1 MIYSHH
7 QFNNLNIV
15 FTDRLDGYSQDN
27 AGADYASLDLG
38 FHVGDDYDT
47 VQKNYSKILKELN
60 LFDRPVA
67 IAKQVHGT
75 YLAQAPEIAA
85 DITAFNWDSAA
96 EADMIS
102 LNGSNN
108 AVAVMLFADC
118 LPLILYEFDRSGTV
132 RRVITIHVGW
142 KGLVS
147 DIVSVGLA
155 QFADPANIVAVLGP
169 SIDNCCY
176 EVNANIANSVKKLF
190 PDGSNLENIIIQD
203 NGRYFLS
210 IKSAVIK
217 QLQDRGIGKIIN
229 DSPCTACNDRFYSH
243 RKSSQANKV
252 SGRQASIV
260 YFEV

>member
-7 QFNNLNIV
+7 KFNNLNIV

-27 AGADYASLDLG
+27 AGADYSSLDLG

-47 VQKNYSKILKELN
+47 VQKNYSKILKELA
-60 LFDRPVA
+60 LSGRPVA

-75 YLAQAPEIAA
+75 HLVQAPEIAGN
-85 DITAFNWDSAA
+85 ITKFSWDSAA
-96 EADMIS
+96 EADIIS
-102 LNGSNN
+102 LGDGDD
-108 AVAVMLFADC
+108 AVSVMLFADC
-118 LPLILYEFDRSGTV
+118 LPLVLYEFDGSGTAPCAL
-132 RRVITIHVGW
+132 TIHVGW

-147 DIVSVGLA
+147 DIVSEGSA
-155 QFADPANIVAVLGP
+155 QFADPANITAVLGP
-169 SIDNCCY
+169 SIDSCCY
-176 EVNANIANSVKKLF
+176 EVNENIVNGVKKLF
-190 PDGSNLENIIIQD
+190 SDSSSLDNSIIND

-217 QLQDRGIGKIIN
+217 QLQDKGIGKIIN

-260 YFEV
+260 YFDV

>member
-7 QFNNLNIV
+7 KFNNLNIV

-27 AGADYASLDLG
+27 ADADYASLNLG

-47 VQKNYSKILKELN
+47 VQKNYSVVLDKLAISA
-60 LFDRPVA
+60 RPVS
-67 IAKQVHGT
+67 IAKQVHGIG
-75 YLAQAPEIAA
+75 LLQAPRIAGN
-85 DITAFNWDSAA
+85 ITKFNWDSAA
-96 EADMIS
+96 EADIIS
-102 LNGSNN
+102 LDDSDN
-108 AVAVMLFADC
+108 AVSVMLFADC
-118 LPLILYEFDRSGTV
+118 LPLVLFDNNQN
-132 RRVITIHVGW
+132 RVISIHVGW

-147 DIVSVGLA
+147 DIVSEGLS
-155 QFADPANIVAVLGP
+155 QLDNLQNITAVLGP
-169 SIDNCCY
+169 SIDSCCY
-176 EVNANIANSVKKLF
+176 EVNENIASSVRKLF
-190 PDGSNLENIIIQD
+190 PDKSNLENIIIETD
-203 NGRYFLS
+203 NKYFLS

-217 QLQDRGIGKIIN
+217 QLQERGVGKIIN

>member
-1 MIYSHH
+1 MIYSRH

-27 AGADYASLDLG
+27 AGADYASLNLG

-60 LFDRPVA
+60 LSARPVA
-67 IAKQVHGT
+67 IAKQVHGVH
-75 YLAQAPEIAA
+75 LIQAPEIAA
-85 DITAFNWDSAA
+85 NITAFNWDSAA

-102 LNGSNN
+102 LDGSNN
-108 AVAVMLFADC
+108 AVTVMLFADC
-118 LPLILYEFDRSGTV
+118 LPLILFDNDQNTAIS
-132 RRVITIHVGW
+132 IHVGW

-147 DIVSVGLA
+147 DIVSAGLA
-155 QFADPANIVAVLGP
+155 QFADPANMTAVLGP
-169 SIDNCCY
+169 SIDSCCY
-176 EVNANIANSVKKLF
+176 EVNENIANSVKKLF
-190 PDGSNLENIIIQD
+190 PDKSNLENIIIND
-203 NGRYFLS
+203 KGRYFLS

-217 QLQDRGIGKIIN
+217 QLQDRGVGRIIN